1 VAARPIRRVPVP
13 VVLAAGVFQSL
24 VSTWRAAPIAVA
36 QLGIAGL
43 FAIGVAYDTLGP
55 VAAWYVLA
63 ATLLG
68 SALRAVDVE
77 SYALFIPG
85 GLAGR
90 AREAFGASGARLA
103 FAASLTE
110 RVTLA
115 AVGALVA
122 GHYIASLFSRPPA
135 IPLLRGHLTH
145 DLLGALLA
153 LTLICIVWL
162 RERRGIARSWVDIAR
177 WVQAPLATLLAII
190 VWGWITWLLRGGP
203 LPPLPRPPDF
213 GVPPTAFGVLTPFA
227 TTPLL
232 MALGLAVGLAS
243 TAFTLGSGDT
253 LAQVAPNLPQPRI
266 TSLRRTIVALTIFS
280 LIVTASGAFLCVAL
294 IPGDEWP
301 AWSAAPLS
309 GLIHHLAL
317 PPIFLGMLAVVT
329 AIAAALI
336 LGQTVGVALIDVRG
350 LLQRAAPAP
359 DSTGIVTPDQQAR
372 AARQWL
378 DAGATAVAL
387 AIVISGG
394 RLAWLAHAY
403 AACAVVRLLIK
414 TSSLIRLRK
423 RRASPLAF
431 RVPLNVRFAGRTWAL
446 GLVALQFLLGMMTIA
461 MIAVG
466 DPAAIAGLA
475 ALATLF
481 LLFTVQERRAAR
493 DAAAAAASDDQ
504 EALALLSGT
513 ELALDQVAAS
523 PGNILVA
530 VRNPH
535 VLAHL
540 ATVLREYPNRDIVV
554 MTARLAGVDTEE
566 DDAHAQAPTEAERF
580 LFSRVLTMAEQHGR
594 VVRLLIVPSRSA
606 AESIVA
612 AAVRLRSALIFVGES
627 VTLSADDQAR
637 LVGAAWEEAEKP
649 PALDVR
655 LVVQHQSGGRS
666 TYHLGAHPP
675 TLTAHDLDLIH
686 QVWLDAV
693 KHIGP
698 HVHHHDIV
706 RAALT
711 NMATDLHGPD
721 RDDTL
726 ETIRRVARP
735 ADELASV
742 LRTRDFTQL
751 RDRVRNRPP
760 GDLAALLG
768 DLGLEDQVV
777 VFRLLPRRTAAAT
790 FEYLSLDA
798 QEALLKA
805 MAQEDVAALLN
816 DMAPDDRTMFLE
828 ELPAPVTR
836 QLLALLTPEERSVA
850 VALLGYPEG
859 SIGRLMTPHYVAVRE
874 DWTVQAVLDYIRA
887 NGQDSETL
895 NVIYV
900 ADENGLLID
909 DVRIREFLLTSP
921 ASRVSELMDR
931 QFVALKATDDQETA
945 VSVFRKYDRSALPV
959 TDTAGML
966 IGIVTIDDVLDV
978 AEAATT
984 KEIQR
989 IGGSEALDEPYM
1001 RISFSRM
1008 IRKRAGW
1015 LAALFLGE
1023 TLTATA
1029 MGTFEQEIQKAVIL
1043 AVFVPLIISSGGNSG
1058 SQASTLVIR
1067 ALALGEVG
1075 LGDWW
1080 RVIRREVAAGLALGI
1095 ILGCIGVFRIT
1106 LWSAFSDIYG
1116 EHWVLVAI
1124 TVGLSLVGIVLWG
1137 TLIGSLLPFV
1147 LRRLGFDPA
1156 TSSAPFVATLVDV
1169 TGLVIYFTVALIVLR
1184 GTLL

>member
-1 VAARPIRRVPVP
+1 VVPRPIRHVP
-13 VVLAAGVFQSL
+13 VVLAAGVLQSL

-43 FAIGVAYDTLGP
+43 FAIGVAYDTIGP

-63 ATLLG
+63 ATLIG
-68 SALRAVDVE
+68 AALRAVDVE

-294 IPGDEWP
+294 IPGNEWP

-359 DSTGIVTPDQQAR
+359 ESTGIVTPDQQAR

-414 TSSLIRLRK
+414 TSSLIRLRT

-431 RVPLNVRFAGRTWAL
+431 RVPVNVRFAGRTWAL